1 MATRDRLARLHK
13 LLGEVLGGLD
23 GQPFAWGDGQRRAW
37 MPLLKEAGVTLI
49 SFKS

>member
-23 GQPFAWGDGQRRAW
+23 GQPFERFHGCCSDV
-37 MPLLKEAGVTLI
+37 EYLI
-49 SFKS
+49 ADFIPD